1 MYFSVQRSVLESFK
15 FNDRDRRAFYIKDIG
30 QCLISQV
37 VYTAVGYGKQNG
49 VKTMQRLVPEKY
61 KMRLGDAV
69 IYMKE
74 GDKNITF
81 IKAVLKELGLYCF
94 LLRCNRNVAEPF
106 VEWVMETVLQREVWK
121 LASSIKEKDAALALL
136 TDDLQNNDNQIQ
148 ALEFTNEKVQQKIL
162 SVNEEINH
170 IIANKHVARRGCFEN
185 VLCFI
190 KKNSKYFHP

>member
-81 IKAVLKELGLYCF
+81 IKVVLKELGLYCF

-106 VEWVMETVLQREVWK
+106 VEWVMETVLQREV
-121 LASSIKEKDAALALL
+121 
-136 TDDLQNNDNQIQ
+136 
-148 ALEFTNEKVQQKIL
+148 
-162 SVNEEINH
+162 
-170 IIANKHVARRGCFEN
+170 
-185 VLCFI
+185 
-190 KKNSKYFHP
+190 